1 MTMIGPPSV
10 ADWATEMKE
19 RPPPFSTSPD
29 TRDQWTN
36 SIQQLSGLS
45 LVNQESSRSS
55 PETARPRSLDR
66 WRGDDGGLVDPTW
79 GCCLSFWLHPSLPYG
94 HGKVSFSRCSWILQ
108 DKKWQKCQDPGTAGF
123 LATKLPTSSVTFLL
137 AVGIS
142 ISHFSNEDSK
152 AQRGQWILFQVT
164 ALLRDRVRIGMQMSL
179 TSQPPFF
186 PLSWRWDLK
195 DTDGLWIIEA
205 RGAMLTLSYPQRSTE
220 ISHTHTHTICCC
232 HIPNVITPAE
242 KHQAFSWRNFFLC

>member
-1 MTMIGPPSV
+1 MHWLTEASKRVWTLDEGPL
-10 ADWATEMKE
+10 
-19 RPPPFSTSPD
+19 FSSNSSHCLLRAFHEPDMLHSRFTSF
-29 TRDQWTN
+29 TN
-36 SIQQLSGLS
+36 TI
-45 LVNQESSRSS
+45 
-55 PETARPRSLDR
+55 P
-66 WRGDDGGLVDPTW
+66 
-79 GCCLSFWLHPSLPYG
+79 
-94 HGKVSFSRCSWILQ
+94 ILIHEQ
-108 DKKWQKCQDPGTAGF
+108 P
-123 LATKLPTSSVTFLL
+123 
-137 AVGIS
+137 
-142 ISHFSNEDSK
+142 K